1 MRGRDK
7 VGAIIVAAGQS
18 SRMGGVDKIFAPLCG
33 KPLLAQLVE
42 VFQNCPSV
50 DEVVI
55 VLGKGNLERGQRLVA
70 ERGWSKVIA
79 VCQGGLRRQDSVREG
94 MKRLSDCQWAVIHD
108 GARPL
113 ISTNIIETGL
123 DEAQSN
129 GVAIAAV
136 PVKDTIKLVSEDG
149 FVQQTPNRQD
159 LWAVQTP
166 QVFRFDLLAKAHR
179 QAAGEVTD
187 DAMLVEQLGY
197 KVKVYM
203 GSYENIKVTT
213 PEDLAL
219 AESILRK
226 RKTAP

>member
-18 SRMGGVDKIFAPLCG
+18 SRMGGMDKIFAPLCG
-33 KPLLAQLVE
+33 KPLLAQVVQ
-42 VFQNCPSV
+42 VFQDCPSV

-55 VLGKGNLERGQRLVA
+55 VLGKGKLERGQRLIA
-70 ERGWSKVIA
+70 EHGWSKVMA
-79 VCQGGLRRQDSVREG
+79 VCQGGPRRQDSVWQG
-94 MKRLSDCQWAVIHD
+94 IKMLSHCQWVVIHD

-113 ISTNIIETGL
+113 VSTNLIETGL
-123 DEAQSN
+123 DEAQGS

-136 PVKDTIKLVSEDG
+136 PVKDTIKLISENG
-149 FVQQTPNRQD
+149 FVQQTPNRD
-159 LWAVQTP
+159 HLWAVQTP

-187 DAMLVEQLGY
+187 DAMLAEQLGY
-197 KVKVYM
+197 KVKVYT
-203 GSYENIKVTT
+203 GSHQNIKVTT

-219 AESILRK
+219 AEFILRK
-226 RKTAP
+226 RNTAP

>member
-1 MRGRDK
+1 
-7 VGAIIVAAGQS
+7 
-18 SRMGGVDKIFAPLCG
+18 
-33 KPLLAQLVE
+33 
-42 VFQNCPSV
+42 
-50 DEVVI
+50 VVI
-55 VLGKGNLERGQRLVA
+55 VLGKGNLERGQRLIA
-70 ERGWSKVIA
+70 EHGWSKVIA
-79 VCQGGLRRQDSVREG
+79 VCQGGPRRQDSVWEG
-94 MKRLSDCQWAVIHD
+94 IKRLPDCQWVVVHD

-113 ISTNIIETGL
+113 ISTSLIETGL
-123 DEAQSN
+123 DEAQSS

-136 PVKDTIKLVSEDG
+136 PVKDTIKLVSKNG
-149 FVQQTPNRQD
+149 FVQQTPNRHD

-197 KVKVYM
+197 KVKVYA
-203 GSYENIKVTT
+203 GSHQNIKVTT

-219 AESILRK
+219 AEFILRK

>member
-123 DEAQSN
+123 DEAQSS

>member
-18 SRMGGVDKIFAPLCG
+18 SRMGGMDKIFAPLCG
-33 KPLLAQLVE
+33 KPLLAQVVQ
-42 VFQNCPSV
+42 VFQDCPSV

-55 VLGKGNLERGQRLVA
+55 VLGKGKLERGQRLIA
-70 ERGWSKVIA
+70 EHGWSKVIA
-79 VCQGGLRRQDSVREG
+79 VCQGGPRRQDSVWEG
-94 MKRLSDCQWAVIHD
+94 IKRLSHCQWVVIHD

-113 ISTNIIETGL
+113 ISTNLIETGL
-123 DEAQSN
+123 DEAQGS

-136 PVKDTIKLVSEDG
+136 PVKDTIKLISENG
-149 FVQQTPNRQD
+149 FVQQTPNRHD

-197 KVKVYM
+197 KVKVYT
-203 GSYENIKVTT
+203 GSHQNIKVTT

-219 AESILRK
+219 AEFILRK
-226 RKTAP
+226 RNTAP

>member
-1 MRGRDK
+1 MRGRSK
-7 VGAIIVAAGQS
+7 VGAIIVAAGKS
-18 SRMGGVDKIFAPLCG
+18 SRMGGADKIFAPLCG

-42 VFQNCPSV
+42 VFQDCPSV

-55 VLGKGNLERGQRLVA
+55 VLGKGNLERGRRLIA
-70 ERGWSKVIA
+70 EHGWSKVIA

-94 MKRLSDCQWAVIHD
+94 IKRLSDCQWVVIHD

-113 ISTNIIETGL
+113 ISTNLIEAGL
-123 DEAQSN
+123 DEAQSS
-129 GVAIAAV
+129 GAAIAAV
-136 PVKDTIKLVSEDG
+136 PVKDTIKLVSQNG
-149 FVQQTPNRQD
+149 FVQQTPDRHN

-166 QVFRFDLLAKAHR
+166 QVFRFDLLAEAHR

-187 DAMLVEQLGY
+187 DAMLLEQLGY

-203 GSYENIKVTT
+203 GSYQNIKITT

-219 AESILRK
+219 AEVILSK